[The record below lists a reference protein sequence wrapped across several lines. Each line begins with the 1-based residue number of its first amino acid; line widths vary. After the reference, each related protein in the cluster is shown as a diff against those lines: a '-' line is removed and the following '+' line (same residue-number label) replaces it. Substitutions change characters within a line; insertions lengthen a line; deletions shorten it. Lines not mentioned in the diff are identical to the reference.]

1 MTPQDAQQLI
11 HSLIELA
18 GIGAFVLLA
27 CVAFLTMR
35 AGR

>member
-1 MTPQDAQQLI
+1 MTTTDLQQLI

-27 CVAFLTMR
+27 AIAFMTMR